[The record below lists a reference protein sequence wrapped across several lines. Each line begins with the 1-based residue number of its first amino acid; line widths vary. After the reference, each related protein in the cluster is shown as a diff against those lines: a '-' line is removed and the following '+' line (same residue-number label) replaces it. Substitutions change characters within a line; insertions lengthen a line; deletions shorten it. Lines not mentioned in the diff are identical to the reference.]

1 MSAQLALDLVKQENT
16 AVVAQV
22 LSTRRGRAK
31 GISVKLLAQLTGV
44 HERGVRTAVSELR
57 EQGLAVCSHPSAGYW
72 IADSA
77 EELDDCCK
85 FLRSRALHSLLLEA
99 RLRKVALPDLLDQLR
114 LPT

>member
-1 MSAQLALDLVKQENT
+1 MNQLALDLVKQENT

-22 LSTRRGRAK
+22 LSTRRGRAN
-31 GISVKLLAQLTGV
+31 GISVKLLAQLSGV

-77 EELDDCCK
+77 KELDDCCQ

-99 RLRKVALPDLLDQLR
+99 RLRNVALPDLLGQLR
-114 LPT
+114 LNT